1 MYGRSKLTKAAKE
14 YRCTEHSYHRIAKG
28 ELHLV
33 EVMMPWHDMNQSG
46 KYVTYRTC
54 IRCAKHYGLLDSD
67 MRKQIGWEGDMG
79 SDRSLSLMDAGL

>member
-1 MYGRSKLTKAAKE
+1 
-14 YRCTEHSYHRIAKG
+14 
-28 ELHLV
+28 
-33 EVMMPWHDMNQSG
+33 MMPWHDMNQSG

-67 MRKQIGWEGDMG
+67 MRKQIGWDGDMG